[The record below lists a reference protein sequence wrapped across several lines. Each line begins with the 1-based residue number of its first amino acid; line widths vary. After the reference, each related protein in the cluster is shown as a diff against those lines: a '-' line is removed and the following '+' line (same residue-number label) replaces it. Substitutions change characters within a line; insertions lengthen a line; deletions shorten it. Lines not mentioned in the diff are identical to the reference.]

1 MNVVSYC
8 RGATLRRSLR
18 AGGDHRRGR
27 SGRSGIRP
35 STQRDACPFD
45 TEQAEDF
52 GLQRGFVAQSLDAG
66 KVQDHVVAGST
77 GGGRR
82 RGVCTHRYSRI
93 WSYFRRRRYV
103 RPRRCNLYADR
114 SPMTGAGQVRFRIL
128 GRCRSR
134 TAPDLA
140 DQSPPADVPLSRM
153 TPAWDSVR
161 AGRPTGRPR
170 RVPGTVAPRGPRR
183 PRRSSPRRDG

>member
-66 KVQDHVVAGST
+66 KVQDHVVAGWTCGSP
-77 GGGRR
+77 GGA
-82 RGVCTHRYSRI
+82 S
-93 WSYFRRRRYV
+93 
-103 RPRRCNLYADR
+103 AR
-114 SPMTGAGQVRFRIL
+114 SVLRHPVLLPEAPL
-128 GRCRSR
+128 CRSR
-134 TAPDLA
+134 PLQSSARTVADDRGGTGALPD
-140 DQSPPADVPLSRM
+140 PGPLQVE
-153 TPAWDSVR
+153 D
-161 AGRPTGRPR
+161 GDRPR
-170 RVPGTVAPRGPRR
+170 WSIAPQPMLRFHV
-183 PRRSSPRRDG
+183 